1 MAEKP
6 ARPEPTYYKTWY
18 PKDEHTEGSYISV
31 KRALEFSEWNVEKS
45 DLAELVKLPE
55 DELTKRRGES
65 VGAEKAAFEQM
76 QALAQTWQD
85 NAVRTMLLDRALE
98 YARTPEVTHTSNEWK
113 RYGEVW
119 EISNKVY
126 KMRYTIQ
133 EQKTGAKKGQ
143 WLVTWGI
150 AINKP
155 RRPSSEK
162 HYYYGDAMVV
172 DEKKKYYNA
181 EADAQN
187 YIQGRFNVY
196 AHLFRELSPPIPYPY
211 RRLFHINGILLPGYT
226 VEPPERTT
234 QEVANELLNL
244 LDDEDLT
251 LPEQPPAQ
259 TLQTQPKALKQEA
272 GKAVS
277 SKDAE
282 KPAVKGSEIPKT
294 TGKAAPTKDKGG
306 KKAKSAPER

>member
-6 ARPEPTYYKTWY
+6 ARPEQTYYIVRF
-18 PKDEHTEGSYISV
+18 PRDEHHAGVSISV
-31 KRALEFSEWNVEKS
+31 MRTLEFSEWNVEKS

-55 DELTKRRGES
+55 AELTKRRDES
-65 VGAEKAAFEQM
+65 AGAEKAAFEQM

-85 NAVRTMLLDRALE
+85 NALRTMLLDRALE
-98 YARTPEVTHTSNEWK
+98 YAHTPEVTHTSNEWK

-126 KMRYTIQ
+126 KMRYTIR

-181 EADAQN
+181 EADAQKL
-187 YIQGRFNVY
+187 YPRPLQRVRPPVPGAVA
-196 AHLFRELSPPIPYPY
+196 AHTVPIPAAFPY
-211 RRLFHINGILLPGYT
+211 KRHPPPRLYRGAPGEDDPGGRHGAAGSAGRR
-226 VEPPERTT
+226 
-234 QEVANELLNL
+234 
-244 LDDEDLT
+244 
-251 LPEQPPAQ
+251 
-259 TLQTQPKALKQEA
+259 
-272 GKAVS
+272 
-277 SKDAE
+277 
-282 KPAVKGSEIPKT
+282 
-294 TGKAAPTKDKGG
+294 
-306 KKAKSAPER
+306 

>member
-6 ARPEPTYYKTWY
+6 ARPEPTYYMVRF
-18 PKDEHTEGSYISV
+18 PRDEHHAGVSISV
-31 KRALEFSEWNVEKS
+31 MRTLEFSEWNVEKS

-55 DELTKRRGES
+55 AELTKRHGES

-126 KMRYTIQ
+126 KMRYTIR

-211 RRLFHINGILLPGYT
+211 RRLFHINGVLLPGYT
-226 VEPPERTT
+226 GEAPERTP
-234 QEVANELLNL
+234 QEAADSL
-244 LDDEDLT
+244 LDFLEDGDIGASEPAPAET
-251 LPEQPPAQ
+251 TAPPA
-259 TLQTQPKALKQEA
+259 KAGHHAARK
-272 GKAVS
+272 
-277 SKDAE
+277 
-282 KPAVKGSEIPKT
+282 KPAPKRQD
-294 TGKAAPTKDKGG
+294 PV
-306 KKAKSAPER
+306 R